1 MTIVLWPEW
10 LPDQADFQ
18 NPGTGRLR
26 NVIPLTT
33 RSYGPMPSIV
43 PLSTNTL
50 SERCQ
55 GAYSLKGPEGE
66 TYIFAGDKQK
76 LYVMLPGSLSLDDV
90 SRATGGPYETL
101 SPTVGGHWHMTSYGI
116 RVIATN
122 GVDPIQ
128 SFTIPP
134 AGGAKFADLSSEA
147 PKAKYACVVK
157 DFLFLASTFDA
168 TDGRRPN
175 RVWWS
180 AINDPTNWPVPGSTE
195 AIQLQ
200 SDYQDLQQ
208 TDLGIITGLASGFA
222 PGADVIIFCERG
234 LYIGAYIGPPLIFSF
249 RVAQG
254 ASGTVSPLSIVQ
266 SHARSEQG
274 VLQPVCYY
282 LSEQGFT
289 AFDGLAAHPV
299 GAQKFDREF
308 FRMVDP
314 TYISMVQAAADPRSR
329 AVLWA
334 FPNVGSETLHSRV
347 FVYNWEL
354 SRATPIVLPTAADY
368 IEWLTTAMYGTAW
381 NLDTID
387 PFGDLEV
394 IQPPFDDPFWTGSAI
409 SRLAPF
415 DKDHRL
421 SLGGG
426 PAMAPLLETGEIQP
440 AEGRR
445 AWVTNA
451 RPLYDGGSGVLISV
465 GTRDRLNDPVVWSTP
480 VPINQIGECPQRV
493 TGRYMRFRMTMPAAQ
508 EFRHLQ
514 GIDIRIRPEATLR

>member
-1 MTIVLWPEW
+1 MTIVPWPEW

-18 NPGTGRLR
+18 NPGTSRLR
-26 NVIPLTT
+26 NVVPLTT
-33 RSYGPMPSIV
+33 RSYGPMPSIIPV
-43 PLSTNTL
+43 GTNTL
-50 SERCQ
+50 AERCQ
-55 GAYSLKGPEGE
+55 GAYSLKGRDGE
-66 TYIFAGDKQK
+66 TYIFAGDRQH
-76 LYVMLPGSLSLDDV
+76 LYVMVPGSLNFDDV
-90 SRATGGPYETL
+90 SRAVGGPYDTL
-101 SPTVGGHWHMTSYGI
+101 SPTLGGHWHMTSYGT

-122 GVDPIQ
+122 LDDPIQ
-128 SFTIPP
+128 SFPIPP
-134 AGGAKFADLSSEA
+134 GAGAKFGDLSSEA
-147 PKAKYACVVK
+147 PRAKFAAVVK
-157 DFLFLASTFDA
+157 DFLFVANTFDPV
-168 TDGRRPN
+168 DGNRPN

-208 TDLGIITGLASGFA
+208 TDLGVITGLVSGFA

-254 ASGTVSPLSIVQ
+254 ASGTISPLSIVQ
-266 SHARSEQG
+266 SHARTEQG
-274 VLQPVCYY
+274 TLQPACYY

-289 AFDGLAAHPV
+289 AFDGLTAHPV

-314 TYISMVQAAADPRSR
+314 TYISLVQAAADPRTR

-334 FPNVGSETLHSRV
+334 FPNVGSQTLHSRI

-354 SRATPIVLPTAADY
+354 SRASPVMLPEASY
-368 IEWLTTAMYGTAW
+368 VEWLTTAMYGESY

-387 PFGDLEV
+387 LFGNLDV
-394 IQPPFDDPFWTGSAI
+394 IQPPFDDPFWTGNAI
-409 SRLAPF
+409 SRLTPF
-415 DKDHRL
+415 DRNHRL
-421 SLGGG
+421 NIGGG

-445 AWVTNA
+445 AWVTMA
-451 RPLYDGGSGVLISV
+451 RPLFDGGSGVLISV
-465 GTRDRLNDPVVWSTP
+465 GTRERLNDPVVWSEP
-480 VPINQIGECPQRV
+480 VPINQIGECPQRA
-493 TGRYMRFRMTMPAAQ
+493 TGRYMRFRMTMPEAQ
-508 EFRHLQ
+508 DFRHLQ
-514 GIDIRIRPEATLR
+514 GLDIRVQPEATLR